1 MRSDTRSRERQED
14 ELSSGL
20 DLFFS
25 HRNASRALQGV
36 VVLGAFAI
44 LSCASL
50 AQTPDQ
56 SASKSRAHVDAASDT
71 ASSTAPMKTIGNKNA
86 PITMELYSDYQCP
99 SCGGFFEATLR
110 PMIDTYVAWGKVYLV
125 HHDFPLQKHPYSG
138 QAARWANAAAKIGKF
153 QEVDAALYDSQAKW
167 AAEGDMG
174 KFVAAAMSPR
184 DFKRVQAIMK
194 NCTSPAPMTK
204 AASAAPQVDR
214 GCPVD
219 EYIAQDIEL
228 GYQLP
233 VKGTPTFVIHYKGQN
248 YPAEPGGVTWPILK
262 QFFDNLLSQ

>member
-1 MRSDTRSRERQED
+1 MLSDTRSRQRQED
-14 ELSSGL
+14 ELILGL
-20 DLFFS
+20 GHCFP
-25 HRNASRALQGV
+25 RGMGSRALQGV
-36 VVLGAFAI
+36 VVLAVVAI

-56 SASKSRAHVDAASDT
+56 TAGKSRAHAGAASDIA
-71 ASSTAPMKTIGNKNA
+71 ASAVPVKTIGNKNA

-99 SCGGFFEATLR
+99 SCGGFFETTLR

-125 HHDFPLQKHPYSG
+125 HHDFPLQKHPHSG

-167 AAEGDMG
+167 AVDGDMG
-174 KFVAAAMSPR
+174 KFVAGAMSPR

-194 NCTSPAPMTK
+194 SCTSPAPMTK
-204 AASAAPQVDR
+204 AASGAPDADHGCTVD
-214 GCPVD
+214 G
-219 EYIAQDIEL
+219 YIVQDILL

>member
-1 MRSDTRSRERQED
+1 LIFGLGRCFSR
-14 ELSSGL
+14 GI
-20 DLFFS
+20 
-25 HRNASRALQGV
+25 ASRAIQIF
-36 VVLGAFAI
+36 VVLAAVAI
-44 LSCASL
+44 LSRANQG
-50 AQTPDQ
+50 QTADQ
-56 SASKSRAHVDAASDT
+56 SASKSRAHAAAASDT
-71 ASSTAPMKTIGNKNA
+71 AASTVPMKTIGNKNA

-99 SCGGFFEATLR
+99 SCGGFFETTLR

-167 AAEGDMG
+167 AVDGDMG
-174 KFVAAAMSPR
+174 KFVEGAMSPR
-184 DFKRVQAIMK
+184 DFKRAQAIMK
-194 NCTSPAPMTK
+194 SCTSLAPMAK
-204 AASAAPQVDR
+204 AASAAPQGDR

-219 EYIAQDIEL
+219 GFIVKDIVL

-248 YPAEPGGVTWPILK
+248 YPGEPGGVSWPILK

>member
-1 MRSDTRSRERQED
+1 LILGLGCCFSR
-14 ELSSGL
+14 GM
-20 DLFFS
+20 
-25 HRNASRALQGV
+25 ASRALRGV
-36 VVLGAFAI
+36 VAPAAIAI

-50 AQTPDQ
+50 AQTPEKG
-56 SASKSRAHVDAASDT
+56 SGHSRASAAAASDT
-71 ASSTAPMKTIGNKNA
+71 AASTVPVKTIGNKNA

-99 SCGGFFEATLR
+99 SCGGFFENTLR

-138 QAARWANAAAKIGKF
+138 QAARWANAAAKVGKF

-167 AAEGDMG
+167 AADGDME

-194 NCTSPAPMTK
+194 SCTSPAPMTK
-204 AASAAPQVDR
+204 AASAVPQIDR
-214 GCPVD
+214 DCPVD
-219 EYIAQDIEL
+219 EYIVQDIVL

-233 VKGTPTFVIHYKGQN
+233 VKGTPTFVIHYKEQN
-248 YPAEPGGVTWPILK
+248 FPVDPGAVTWPILK
-262 QFFDNLLSQ
+262 QFFDTLLSQ

>member
-1 MRSDTRSRERQED
+1 
-14 ELSSGL
+14 LILGL
-20 DLFFS
+20 GRCFS
-25 HRNASRALQGV
+25 HGMASRALQIF
-36 VVLGAFAI
+36 VVLATGAI
-44 LSCASL
+44 LSGTIV
-50 AQTPDQ
+50 AQAPDQ
-56 SASKSRAHVDAASDT
+56 SASKSRAHAGAATEPAAS
-71 ASSTAPMKTIGNKNA
+71 AAPQKTIGNKNA

-99 SCGGFFEATLR
+99 SCGGFFENTLR

-167 AAEGDMG
+167 AADGDIE
-174 KFVAAAMSPR
+174 KFVAGAMSPR
-184 DFKRVQAIMK
+184 DVKRVQAIMK
-194 NCTSPAPMTK
+194 GCTSPAPMTK
-204 AASAAPQVDR
+204 PASAVPEADR

-219 EYIAQDIEL
+219 EYIVKDIVL

-248 YPAEPGGVTWPILK
+248 FPAQPGGASWAILK

>member
-1 MRSDTRSRERQED
+1 MRSDMRSRERHGG
-14 ELSSGL
+14 ELSSGR
-20 DLFFS
+20 DRFFS

-36 VVLGAFAI
+36 AVLAAVAI

-56 SASKSRAHVDAASDT
+56 SASKSRAHAGAASDT
-71 ASSTAPMKTIGNKNA
+71 AASTVPTKTIGNKNA

-99 SCGGFFEATLR
+99 SCGGFFETTLR

-167 AAEGDMG
+167 AVDGDMG
-174 KFVAAAMSPR
+174 KFVAEAISPR

-194 NCTSPAPMTK
+194 GCTSPAPMTK
-204 AASAAPQVDR
+204 AASGAPQADR
-214 GCPVD
+214 DCPVD
-219 EYIAQDIEL
+219 EYIVEDILL

-248 YPAEPGGVTWPILK
+248 FPAEPGGVTWPILK

>member
-1 MRSDTRSRERQED
+1 
-14 ELSSGL
+14 LNSGL
-20 DLFFS
+20 DRFFS
-25 HRNASRALQGV
+25 GRNVSRALQGV
-36 VVLGAFAI
+36 AVLAAVAI

-56 SASKSRAHVDAASDT
+56 SAGKSRAHAGAASEPA
-71 ASSTAPMKTIGNKNA
+71 ASTVPMKTIGNKNA

-99 SCGGFFEATLR
+99 SCGGFFETTLR

-167 AAEGDMG
+167 AVDGDMG
-174 KFVAAAMSPR
+174 KFVEGAMSPR
-184 DFKRVQAIMK
+184 DFKRVQSIMK

-204 AASAAPQVDR
+204 AANGAPQADS

-219 EYIAQDIEL
+219 EYIVQDVLL

-248 YPAEPGGVTWPILK
+248 FPAEPGGVTWPILK